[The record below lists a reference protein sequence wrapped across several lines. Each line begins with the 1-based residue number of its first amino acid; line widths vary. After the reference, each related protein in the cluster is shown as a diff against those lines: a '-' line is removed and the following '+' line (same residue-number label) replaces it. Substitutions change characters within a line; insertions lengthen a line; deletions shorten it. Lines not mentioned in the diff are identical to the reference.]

1 MKKTI
6 FSVLFLLGCIQLTNA
21 QQYNKELLKGYSNAE
36 LTKIEQEKPEQIK
49 VLEYAVNHACYYIAK
64 PEGKAAEYP
73 TIDTHNGSTNF
84 AELGL
89 KITDKT
95 QYFTAKETGKLL
107 VVKSLYVLELEM
119 KNK

>member
-6 FSVLFLLGCIQLTNA
+6 FSLVFFLGCVQFTNA
-21 QQYNKELLKGYSNAE
+21 QQYSKELLKGYSKAE
-36 LTKIEQEKPEQIK
+36 LTKIEQEKPAQIK
-49 VLEYAVNHACYYIAK
+49 VLEYAVNHACYYVDK
-64 PEGKAAEYP
+64 PQSKDAEFP
-73 TIDTHNGSTNF
+73 IIDTHNGSTNF
-84 AELGL
+84 TELGL